1 MLGPL
6 ALATEDGLYTIAP
19 CLASSKLH
27 SGSSFL
33 EGALLPNIAF
43 LNSDSYDETVKLQ
56 SIIYEVPTKIK
67 TLYCKKYRRTR
78 IFFR

>member
-43 LNSDSYDETVKLQ
+43 LNPAFSNAFCQ
-56 SIIYEVPTKIK
+56 SLTP
-67 TLYCKKYRRTR
+67 
-78 IFFR
+78 